1 MKQLFNFLDTNTI
14 ITGGSSGIGMEIA
27 KNFALSGSNVL
38 IIGRNEEKLKKTVLE
53 LENEINKKI
62 QYFKC
67 DVQNQKDIDQLY
79 DYTSEKFNK
88 KLNILV
94 NSAGINIRN
103 PVESINHADWNEI
116 IDINLTGTF
125 RVTQKLLP
133 LIKQSDFGRIINLGS
148 IFATVSYPSRAAYAA
163 SKGGVIMFTKTL
175 AIELAKSNITV
186 NSISPGPLLT
196 EINKAVLKDEENY
209 KKFCEKIPI
218 GRFGEPSEVITSIF
232 FLASKY
238 SSYVTGADIKVDG
251 GWTIY

>member
-1 MKQLFNFLDTNTI
+1 MNKLFDFLNTNTI

-27 KNFALSGSNVL
+27 KNLAVIGSNVL
-38 IIGRNEEKLKKTVLE
+38 IIGRNDEKLKNVVFK
-53 LENEINKKI
+53 LENETNKKI

-67 DVQNQKDIDQLY
+67 DVQSQKDIEKLY
-79 DYTSEKFNK
+79 EYACDKFNK
-88 KLNILV
+88 KINILV
-94 NSAGINIRN
+94 NSAGLNIRN
-103 PVESINHADWNEI
+103 PVESINHTDWNEI

-133 LIKQSDFGRIINLGS
+133 LLKKSEFGRIINLAS

-163 SKGGVIMFTKTL
+163 SKGGVLMFTKTL

-196 EINKAVLKDEENY
+196 EINKSVLEDKENY
-209 KKFCEKIPI
+209 NKFCEKIPI
-218 GRFGEPSEVITSIF
+218 GRFGEPNEIITSVL

-251 GWTIY
+251 GWTIS